1 MARMGILMPPI
12 LDWHRMGRLK
22 SDLPVSLTAQGQTAA
37 WSLSSWSRY
46 FSGDEVPMDPNDPN
60 GQKML
65 FDGGCTLVAD
75 LRNSQIQYCI
85 RKNTSSDAR
94 LLRQQGFAMQL
105 AATSSSY
112 FGTLREGVV
121 EPFAAI
127 HRGM

>member
-1 MARMGILMPPI
+1 
-12 LDWHRMGRLK
+12 
-22 SDLPVSLTAQGQTAA
+22 
-37 WSLSSWSRY
+37 
-46 FSGDEVPMDPNDPN
+46 MDPNDPN
-60 GQKML
+60 GEKML

-75 LRNSQIQYCI
+75 LRDSRIQYCI

-94 LLRQQGFAMQL
+94 LLRQQGFATQL